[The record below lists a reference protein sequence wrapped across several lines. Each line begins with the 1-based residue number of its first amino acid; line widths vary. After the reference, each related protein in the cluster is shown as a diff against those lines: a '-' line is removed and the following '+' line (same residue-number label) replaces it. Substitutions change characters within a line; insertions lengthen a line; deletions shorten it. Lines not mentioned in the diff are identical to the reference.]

1 MQHNVLRTN
10 RGYAGPVTNGLRAYK
25 GAQAAPKPCQ
35 AAPVDANGLRAY
47 KGAQAAPALPPVDAN
62 GLRTYKGVRA

>member
-10 RGYAGPVTNGLRAYK
+10 RGYAGPVT
-25 GAQAAPKPCQ
+25 
-35 AAPVDANGLRAY
+35 NGLRAY